1 MDKQIHVL
9 RFVMLQFSYIY
20 SIDLQVDGVY
30 DQVSSTE
37 DKEGDQNLYVGTL
50 LLSWL
55 LPCMCVR
62 HIS

>member
-37 DKEGDQNLYVGTL
+37 DKEGDQNLYVRTL

-55 LPCMCVR
+55 FP
-62 HIS
+62 